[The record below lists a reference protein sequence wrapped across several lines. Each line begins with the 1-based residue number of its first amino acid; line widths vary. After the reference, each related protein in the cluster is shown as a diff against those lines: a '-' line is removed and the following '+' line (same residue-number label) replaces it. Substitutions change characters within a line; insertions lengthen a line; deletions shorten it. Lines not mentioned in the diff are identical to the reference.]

1 MASGKILVLNKK
13 DLGKTNFV
21 DERTTGSVK
30 TGQTD
35 IEYEKKRFE
44 DALLSYR
51 EETETLASSLRQKTS
66 DADAAILEGHLAIAE
81 DPVLKEEILRI
92 ISWGR
97 SSEEAVTAAFSAQVQ
112 KIGAIKDPYL
122 RERSEDIK
130 TVKDAL
136 LAKLAG
142 ANTMPGPEDG
152 SKGCI
157 LAGNEISPFVLASAV
172 SEPPAAILTERFLS
186 RNSHLAI
193 LARALQIP
201 MVTSLGGMLE
211 VIRMSKNRENMICLV
226 NGYTGEVILDPDE
239 VTLRSFREAAE
250 ARASEKTG
258 SGALDAEAPYTTSEP
273 VSVHFYGNIALP
285 AEASSVLAAGGEGV
299 GLFRTEFLG
308 QDFDNAKV
316 YETAAAA
323 LGDLPLVVRTLDLG
337 GDKIPEGFGG
347 LSAFAGAG
355 ERDEEGNTR
364 GIAFCLAHP
373 DLFRPQLFAIL
384 KAYSKY
390 KNIRI
395 LLPMVRTHQDLIKTK
410 ELLKECNHE
419 LFGDKAGQLPE
430 VGCMIETPEA
440 VFLADMLAEE
450 ADFFSIGSN
459 DLLAAIAEE
468 ERVSFDPR
476 SCQYDARTLAVLC
489 GINEA
494 GKKAGIPVCLCGE
507 IAADPLLLPALIGYG
522 LRDFSVSAP
531 FIPELKKKA
540 RGITFE
546 KAADLTQEI
555 FSLSTSEE
563 VKEALQKF
571 S

>member
-13 DLGKTNFV
+13 DLGKTNFE
-21 DERTTGSVK
+21 DERAAGSVK

-142 ANTMPGPEDG
+142 ANTMPGSEDG

-157 LAGNEISPFVLASAV
+157 LAGNEISPFVLAASV
-172 SEPPAAILTERFLS
+172 SEPPAAILTERFFS

-201 MVTSLGGMLE
+201 MVTSLTGMLE

-226 NGYTGEVILDPDE
+226 NGNTGEVILDPDE
-239 VTLRSFREAAE
+239 ATLRRFQNAQKDDQPGEKNSE
-250 ARASEKTG
+250 ASE
-258 SGALDAEAPYTTSEP
+258 SEQPEAVP
-273 VSVHFYGNIALP
+273 VHFYGNIALP
-285 AEASSVLAAGGEGV
+285 AEASAVLAAGGEGV

-308 QDFDNAKV
+308 KNFDNV
-316 YETAAAA
+316 ECYEAAAAA

-337 GDKIPEGFGG
+337 GDKIPEGFSGI
-347 LSAFAGAG
+347 SAFAGVG
-355 ERDEEGNTR
+355 DNDDEGNTR

-373 DLFRPQLFAIL
+373 DLFKPQLRAIL
-384 KAYSKY
+384 QAYSKY
-390 KNIRI
+390 KNIQI
-395 LLPMVRTHQDLIKTK
+395 MLPMVRTHLDLVKTK
-410 ELLKECNHE
+410 ELLDKCNRE
-419 LFGDKAGQLPE
+419 LYGDDAPPLPK
-430 VGCMIETPEA
+430 VGCMIETLEA
-440 VFLADMLAEE
+440 VFLADILAEE

-459 DLLAAIAEE
+459 DLVAAIAEE

-476 SCQYDARTLAVLC
+476 SYQYDARTLAVLY

-522 LRDFSVSAP
+522 LRNFSVSAP

-546 KAADLTQEI
+546 KATNLAQEI
-555 FSLSTSEE
+555 FSLPTPEE